1 MNANTET
8 QGSGSSLNIVK
19 WVGVFAILA
28 ATVVG
33 NAVFDDVAVVLR
45 ALVIILMV
53 AAALGLAA
61 FTRQGKSFLE
71 FARESRIEVRK
82 VVWPTRQET
91 THTTL
96 IVAAVTV
103 VMALALWG
111 LDSILVNLVSFITGL
126 RF

>member
-8 QGSGSSLNIVK
+8 QGNGSSLNIVK
-19 WVGVFAILA
+19 WAGIFVILA
-28 ATVVG
+28 AAVVG
-33 NAVFDDVAVVLR
+33 NAVFNDVAVVLR

-53 AAALGLAA
+53 AAALGIAA
-61 FTRQGKSFLE
+61 FTRQGKTFLE
-71 FARESRIEVRK
+71 FARESRMEVRK

-91 THTTL
+91 LHTTL

-103 VMALALWG
+103 VMSLALWG
-111 LDSILVNLVSFITGL
+111 LDTILVNVVSFITGL

>member
-71 FARESRIEVRK
+71 FARESRIEDAQSRMAN
-82 VVWPTRQET
+82 PSGDHAYNPDCCGCYCRYGTG
-91 THTTL
+91 
-96 IVAAVTV
+96 TV
-103 VMALALWG
+103 G
-111 LDSILVNLVSFITGL
+111 TGYNSG
-126 RF
+126 

>member
-8 QGSGSSLNIVK
+8 QGNGSSLNIVK
-19 WVGVFAILA
+19 WVGIFVILA
-28 ATVVG
+28 AAVVG
-33 NAVFDDVAVVLR
+33 NAVFNDVAVVLR

-53 AAALGLAA
+53 AAALGIAA
-61 FTRQGKSFLE
+61 FTRQGKTFLE
-71 FARESRIEVRK
+71 FARESRMEVRK

-91 THTTL
+91 LHTTL

-103 VMALALWG
+103 VMSLALWG
-111 LDSILVNLVSFITGL
+111 LDTILVNVVSFITGL

>member
-45 ALVIILMV
+45 AFVIILMV

-61 FTRQGKSFLE
+61 FTRQCKSFLE

-111 LDSILVNLVSFITGL
+111 LDTILVNLVSFITGL